1 MYREQRI
8 HDLVVLLGIARASHK
23 DALRKYARKCSEVKE
38 LRAQLAKY
46 EGNPS

>member
-8 HDLVVLLGIARASHK
+8 HDLVVLLNSARTAHK
-23 DALRKYARKCSEVKE
+23 DTLRAFARKCSEVRE
-38 LRAQLAKY
+38 LREQLAKY